1 MSKKTI
7 SINSVLWKRMN
18 AIKNE
23 LNENSKEIF
32 HWNETID
39 YILNHYTNKG
49 RLLKEN
55 KKAAIPPLPKK
66 PEKNP
71 SKPSLPPLNISIPA
85 PKLPNLTKKGKNP
98 KMSKEKLNLS
108 IPAPPKKKA
117 IIIDVSP
124 EKLEELA
131 KKETKDT
138 RYIMIECQIC
148 GNIPILMPVP
158 KALVLDAKE
167 PVVDVS
173 YIHGDPQHVIVAQ
186 LDHDFQVRRRRAS
199 WVVYEKDYK

>member
-18 AIKNE
+18 ALKNE
-23 LNENSKEIF
+23 LNENSKKVY
-32 HWNETID
+32 HWNDTIEH
-39 YILNHYTNKG
+39 ILNHYTNNKEQ
-49 RLLKEN
+49 LKE
-55 KKAAIPPLPKK
+55 KKNAIPTPPQKSIRK
-66 PEKNP
+66 P

-98 KMSKEKLNLS
+98 IMSKENLNLS

-117 IIIDVSP
+117 IVLDVSP